1 MAGVD
6 THTATQATRGL
17 LGVGDRR
24 ATEPGGSW
32 LSHTQVHHDLVTYG
46 YVLRP
51 VLINFGL

>member
-1 MAGVD
+1 MAAVG

-24 ATEPGGSW
+24 ATGPGGRW
-32 LSHTQVHHDLVTYG
+32 LSLTQVHHDLVTYG
-46 YVLRP
+46 YMLRP